1 MNVKIFEQSPA
12 QAISPG
18 SDLTV
23 HAEKGR
29 IKSKYVLLAGNAYL
43 SCNTP
48 LLEDKS
54 IPVSSFVGVTTPLS
68 RASIQSILP
77 RDVTVADCNKIP
89 DYYQIIAGNRMLF
102 GCGINFLG
110 KEPKTFRKI
119 IKKGWPG
126 KIDTVLDR
134 QTDLILLSMYGFYE
148 YCAKVGKRER
158 KAIHK
163 DFTNM
168 INLHLQDRL
177 FF

>member
-54 IPVSSFVGVTTPLS
+54 IPVSVSW
-68 RASIQSILP
+68 A
-77 RDVTVADCNKIP
+77 
-89 DYYQIIAGNRMLF
+89 
-102 GCGINFLG
+102 
-110 KEPKTFRKI
+110 
-119 IKKGWPG
+119 
-126 KIDTVLDR
+126 
-134 QTDLILLSMYGFYE
+134 
-148 YCAKVGKRER
+148 
-158 KAIHK
+158 
-163 DFTNM
+163 
-168 INLHLQDRL
+168 
-177 FF
+177 